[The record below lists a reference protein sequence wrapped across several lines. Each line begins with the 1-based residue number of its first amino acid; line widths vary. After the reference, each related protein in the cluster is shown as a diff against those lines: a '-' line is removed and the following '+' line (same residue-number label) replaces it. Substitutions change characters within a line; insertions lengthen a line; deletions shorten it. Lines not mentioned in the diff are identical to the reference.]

1 MRATLFLI
9 LIAAAPVAAAQD
21 IGPPPTPKLRGV
33 VRQEPPRLRVAR
45 VFNIPLAEA
54 TRVHPDSLR
63 LVGSGVWVHDTDVG
77 FGAVTGSGDEVS
89 VRYVGM
95 LTDGTIFDASPD
107 VSITF
112 TLGEGRV
119 IQGWD
124 EGLVGMRVGGVR
136 ALVIPPHLAYGSRG
150 AGKIP
155 PNAPLVFH
163 VVLVGRR

>member
-1 MRATLFLI
+1 MNLGLI
-9 LIAAAPVAAAQD
+9 LLMAVVAPAAAAQD
-21 IGPPPTPKLRGV
+21 LGPPPVPKLRGATV
-33 VRQEPPRLRVAR
+33 PESPRLAVAR
-45 VFNIPLAEA
+45 VFNISLAEA
-54 TRVHPDSLR
+54 TRVNPDSLR
-63 LVGSGVWVHDTDVG
+63 LVGSGVWLHDTNLGIGAPVG
-77 FGAVTGSGDEVS
+77 AGDEIS

-112 TLGEGRV
+112 TLGAGRV

-136 ALVIPPHLAYGSRG
+136 SLVIPAYLGYGSRG

-163 VVLVGRR
+163 VVLVARK